1 MKSYYAKALDI
12 IEGKAESPLPKE
24 IPTETKRLEELIS
37 QTASLISEVQSRIA
51 PILAADSIE
60 KDCQRENGPRG
71 ESPLGNWLKDRNE
84 SLESINDSL
93 KIILRRIRL

>member
-1 MKSYYAKALDI
+1 MATLNDPVVCKVQ
-12 IEGKAESPLPKE
+12 E
-24 IPTETKRLEELIS
+24 IPTETARLEELIS
-37 QTASLISEVQSRIA
+37 QTASLISEVQSRIG
-51 PILAADSIE
+51 PILAADSTGE
-60 KDCQRENGPRG
+60 DCPCGNAARG

>member
-1 MKSYYAKALDI
+1 MTKEMDPTACQA
-12 IEGKAESPLPKE
+12 KE
-24 IPTETKRLEELIS
+24 IPTEMKRLEELIP
-37 QTASLISEVQSRIA
+37 QTASLISEVQSRID
-51 PILAADSIE
+51 PILADSIE
-60 KDCQRENGPRG
+60 KDCQRESAPRG

>member
-1 MKSYYAKALDI
+1 MEKLNDPVACNAQ
-12 IEGKAESPLPKE
+12 E
-24 IPTETKRLEELIS
+24 IPTEMKRLEELIS

-51 PILAADSIE
+51 PILADSTE
-60 KDCQRENGPRG
+60 DGPRENAARG

>member
-1 MKSYYAKALDI
+1 MTKEMDPVACKA
-12 IEGKAESPLPKE
+12 KE
-24 IPTETKRLEELIS
+24 IPTEMKRLEELIS
-37 QTASLISEVQSRIA
+37 QTTSLITEVQSRIE
-51 PILAADSIE
+51 PVLAADSPLAANSPGE
-60 KDCQRENGPRG
+60 NCQCENDARG

>member
-1 MKSYYAKALDI
+1 MTKEMDPTACQA
-12 IEGKAESPLPKE
+12 KE
-24 IPTETKRLEELIS
+24 IPTETKRLEELMS
-37 QTASLISEVQSRIA
+37 QTASLISEVQSRIE
-51 PILAADSIE
+51 PILADSIE
-60 KDCQRENGPRG
+60 KDCQRESAPRG

>member
-1 MKSYYAKALDI
+1 MEKLNDPVACKMQ
-12 IEGKAESPLPKE
+12 E

-37 QTASLISEVQSRIA
+37 QTASLISEVQSRIE
-51 PILAADSIE
+51 PILADSIE
-60 KDCQRENGPRG
+60 EVCPRENDTRG

-84 SLESINDSL
+84 SLEGINDSL

>member
-1 MKSYYAKALDI
+1 MEKLNDPTACKVQ
-12 IEGKAESPLPKE
+12 E
-24 IPTETKRLEELIS
+24 IPTEIKRLEELIS
-37 QTASLISEVQSRIA
+37 QTASLIIEVQGRID
-51 PILAADSIE
+51 PILAADSPGEDCPCE
-60 KDCQRENGPRG
+60 KAPCG

>member
-1 MKSYYAKALDI
+1 MTKEMDPVACKVQ
-12 IEGKAESPLPKE
+12 E

-37 QTASLISEVQSRIA
+37 QTASLISEVQSRIE
-51 PILAADSIE
+51 PILADFIKE
-60 KDCQRENGPRG
+60 DCQRENAARR

>member
-1 MKSYYAKALDI
+1 MEKLNDPTACKAQ
-12 IEGKAESPLPKE
+12 E

-37 QTASLISEVQSRIA
+37 QTASLIGEVQSRID
-51 PILAADSIE
+51 PILADSVE
-60 KDCQRENGPRG
+60 EDCPRENTARG

-84 SLESINDSL
+84 SLESINNSL